1 MKLLKLSYRAADRD
15 WGFKN
20 LTFEPDITLIVG
32 ASGVGKTRILDA
44 IFQLHRIATGTTGR
58 TSHFWGI
65 DWACEFSIDGDTLCI
80 WNGRFESLES
90 RRSSEA
96 LPLSML
102 NDPDIITELGLPMD
116 QIRPRVLQEALQVND
131 VEIFRRD
138 KSGLVVDNK
147 AVSVKVS
154 SFDSCLAILREE
166 PKIRSVFD
174 AMSRIFQADTYDD
187 FPIHRSNFNV
197 LPEGHYKDAI
207 QRYSTLDAV
216 RQCRLPTFYKL
227 LLAHKVSEETFDNI
241 VLDFKDIFPSIESVD
256 VRRPERLAQSEL
268 PIVYFRESEVNKDFP
283 FSSLSAGMQ
292 STFLHLARLVL
303 SADGSV
309 VLIDEFET
317 GLGTNCINVVAKRLL
332 SDNARLQFIATSH
345 HPYIINTIP
354 MDRLRV
360 IGRAGGEVMAYT
372 VGELKLGRSKHT
384 SFTQLINT
392 ELFKTGT
399 IPDELVSA
407 G

>member
-1 MKLLKLSYRAADRD
+1 MKLLKLTYRAADED
-15 WGFKN
+15 WGFTD

-65 DWACEFSIDGDTLCI
+65 EWECVFEFDLDTHCI

-90 RRSSEA
+90 RSSSEA

-102 NDPDIITELGLPMD
+102 NDPDIIAELGLPMD
-116 QIRPRVLQEALQVND
+116 QIRPKVLQEALKVND

-138 KSGLVVDNK
+138 KSGLVVDNET
-147 AVSVKVS
+147 VSVKVS
-154 SFDSCLAILREE
+154 SFDSCMSILYEE
-166 PKIRSVFD
+166 PKIHSLVD
-174 AMSRIFQADTYDD
+174 AFSRIFQADAEDD
-187 FPIHRSNFNV
+187 FSIHRSKFNV
-197 LPEGHYKDAI
+197 LPEGHYKDAV
-207 QRYSTLDAV
+207 QRFSTLDAV
-216 RQCRLPTFYKL
+216 RQCRLPTFYKVL
-227 LLAHKVSEETFDNI
+227 LVHKVSEETFHSI
-241 VLDFKDIFPSIESVD
+241 VLDFKDIFPSIEFVD
-256 VRRPERLAQSEL
+256 VRRPEKSVQSEL
-268 PIVYFRESEVNKDFP
+268 PIAYFREKDVKKDFP
-283 FSSLSAGMQ
+283 FTSLSAGMQ
-292 STFLHLARLVL
+292 STFLHLARLAL

-317 GLGTNCINVVAKRLL
+317 GLGANCINVVAKRLMN
-332 SDNARLQFIATSH
+332 DNARLQFIATSH
-345 HPYIINTIP
+345 HPYIINAIP

-360 IGRAGGEVMAYT
+360 IGRRGGEVKAYT
-372 VGELKLGRSKHT
+372 VAELKLGRSKHT

-392 ELFKTGT
+392 ELFQTGMVS
-399 IPDELVSA
+399 DEPVPA